1 MMTPAQTRR
10 SGAFSVAVVAAA
22 LALASAVV
30 LAAIKVNV
38 EHDPAVDF
46 TSFRT
51 WTWHPERP
59 GNAVK
64 IISKEDDSAAFKA
77 QIEPRLLPIVEEE
90 FAKRGF
96 PISKAGYASPD
107 FYVTYYVIVTAGS
120 SSQYIGQFMSTP
132 EWGLPPFAPQTQS
145 LEYFPRGSLV
155 LDLTSRST
163 NAVVWRGLAQADLK
177 WDEPVAKKDQ
187 RVREA
192 VRELLK
198 KFPPKPTKARP

>member
-1 MMTPAQTRR
+1 MMRHHVFLRR
-10 SGAFSVAVVAAA
+10 VAAVAVAAA
-22 LALASAVV
+22 LTLTVTSV
-30 LAAIKVNV
+30 LAAIKTNV

-46 TSFRT
+46 TTFRT
-51 WTWHPERP
+51 WTWHPDRP

-96 PISKAGYASPD
+96 PMVKGYAPD
-107 FYVTYYVIVTAGS
+107 FYVTYYVMVTAGS

-132 EWGLPPFAPQTQS
+132 EWGLPPFAAQTQS
-145 LEYFPRGSLV
+145 LEYFPQGSLV

-163 NAVVWRGLAQADLK
+163 NAVVWRGLAQAELN

>member
-1 MMTPAQTRR
+1 MIITRIR
-10 SGAFSVAVVAAA
+10 IADAVTLTAA
-22 LALASAVV
+22 LAALATAITV
-30 LAAIKVNV
+30 AAPKVNV

-46 TSFRT
+46 ATMRT

-64 IISKEDDSAAFKA
+64 IISQEDDSAAFKK
-77 QIEPRLLPIVEEE
+77 QIEPRLLPIVEDE
-90 FAKRGF
+90 FARRGF
-96 PISKAGYASPD
+96 PMLKSGDPD
-107 FYVTYYVIVTAGS
+107 FYVTYYVIVTAGT

-155 LDLTSRST
+155 LDLTSRASNT
-163 NAVVWRGLAQADLK
+163 VVWRGLAQADLK
-177 WDEPVAKKDQ
+177 WEESVAKRDQ
-187 RVREA
+187 RAREA

-198 KFPPKPTKARP
+198 RFPPKPKGRK

>member
-1 MMTPAQTRR
+1 MITRLR
-10 SGAFSVAVVAAA
+10 IADAITLTAAIAALGTAIAVAAP
-22 LALASAVV
+22 
-30 LAAIKVNV
+30 KVNV

-46 TSFRT
+46 STLRT
-51 WTWHPERP
+51 WTWHPDRP

-64 IISKEDDSAAFKA
+64 IISQEDDSAAFKK

-90 FAKRGF
+90 FARRGF
-96 PISKAGYASPD
+96 PMSKGIDPD
-107 FYVTYYVIVTAGS
+107 FFVTYYVIVTAGT

-155 LDLTSRST
+155 LDFTSRAT
-163 NAVVWRGLAQADLK
+163 GAVVWRGLAQADLK
-177 WDEPVAKKDQ
+177 WEESVAKRDQ
-187 RVREA
+187 RVRDA

-198 KFPPKPTKARP
+198 RFPPNPKGRK